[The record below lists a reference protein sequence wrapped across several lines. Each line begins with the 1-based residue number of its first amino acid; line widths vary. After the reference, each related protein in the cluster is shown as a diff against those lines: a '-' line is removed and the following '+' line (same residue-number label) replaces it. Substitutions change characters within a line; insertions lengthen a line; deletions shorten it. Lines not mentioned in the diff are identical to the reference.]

1 MWTENEVYKT
11 VGDGYG
17 NLSSI
22 IVERS
27 TGKAIIAANARTK
40 VYSTE
45 VSSLGTC
52 VYCGIYELTGN
63 QDYAS
68 PLLSVD
74 FPNAGYIGR
83 NAFANESNLKYVHLP
98 NATAFADWPPFQYCG
113 ALIGEFVLDFR
124 GRTLNTVPTLA
135 ISGSDTFNGCPAG
148 Y

>member
-45 VSSLGTC
+45 VSSLGTS
-52 VYCGIYELTGN
+52 VY
-63 QDYAS
+63 
-68 PLLSVD
+68 
-74 FPNAGYIGR
+74 
-83 NAFANESNLKYVHLP
+83 
-98 NATAFADWPPFQYCG
+98 
-113 ALIGEFVLDFR
+113 
-124 GRTLNTVPTLA
+124 
-135 ISGSDTFNGCPAG
+135 
-148 Y
+148 